1 MEERRINKLHGCLIE
16 DNRVPELIQKMGL
29 GGGGLTPI
37 EKDGTTDLS
46 TITLADFTVEDFNNL
61 KTGKY
66 YLIMN
71 LIMGSKNAKVII
83 VPELYVSQNIG
94 EENQTE
100 VLGFTLLDGTSA
112 GLGIK
117 GVEIFHI
124 GLPPESQMLIVLSD
138 NLPKINPTGIIYDSE
153 PIQYLATSSGE
164 DLGDVSINMS
174 WKAIDFPV
182 ASSNWVDY
190 SINIDGLSDI
200 VRNIATHAPAID
212 YVFAFAFTVS
222 GKVYTATCYKESN
235 CSFTIINED
244 LSTTIVNVSMTF
256 DLSGWI
262 ALTFKAVKDKADVT
276 DTIKSGLTNISISV
290 L

>member
-16 DNRVPELIQKMGL
+16 DNRVPELIQKMGS

-83 VPELYVSQNIG
+83 VPELYVSQDIG
-94 EENQTE
+94 EENQME
-100 VLGFTLLDGTSA
+100 ILGFTLLDGTSA

-124 GLPPESQMLIVLSD
+124 GLPPVSQMSIILSD

-153 PIQYLATSSGE
+153 PIQYLATSLGE

-174 WKAIDFPV
+174 WKAIDFSV

-190 SINIDGLSDI
+190 SINITSLSDI
-200 VRNIATHAPAID
+200 VRNIVTHAPAID

-262 ALTFKAVKDKADVT
+262 TLTFKAVKDKADVT